1 MSQPENQMGQQP
13 PAYPEYGAPIGQ
25 PTTAEPEEPA
35 RLNWL
40 QRLTNILFSPGDTFE
55 DINRKPTILVPII
68 ILMALTM
75 STLYFINWRVKPDI
89 AKITREQMIRAME
102 KFGQPKPT
110 DEQIA
115 DAVERQKKINKY
127 QPIIAAAITPIIY
140 LIVTGIFAA
149 GLIMLQAKTTFKK
162 VLSVVTWSNAAIGI
176 VSFLVLVAALM
187 VKDEESLRSM
197 DIRNIQSAI
206 PTNPAAFMGPET
218 SSFLRGLAASLDV
231 FSIWLIVLTIIGF
244 TALAGKKKKGSI
256 KWMVIGIWVVWAV
269 VKAGFA
275 GVFGA

>member
-1 MSQPENQMGQQP
+1 MSQPENQMGQNAP
-13 PAYPEYGAPIGQ
+13 VYPEYGAPAAPPPQ
-25 PTTAEPEEPA
+25 VVPEEPA
-35 RLNWL
+35 RLNWM

-68 ILMALTM
+68 ILMALTLV
-75 STLYFINWRVKPDI
+75 TLYFINWRVKPDI
-89 AKITREQMIRAME
+89 AKLTREQMIKTIE
-102 KFGQPKPT
+102 KFGGQKPT
-110 DEQIA
+110 EEQINE
-115 DAVERQKKINKY
+115 AVERQVKVNKF
-127 QPIIAAAITPIIY
+127 QPLIAAAVTPIIY

-176 VSFLVLVAALM
+176 ISFLVLVAALM

-206 PTNPAAFMGPET
+206 PTNASVFMSSDT
-218 SSFLRGLAASLDV
+218 SSFLRGLVASVDV

-244 TALAGKKKKGSI
+244 TALAGKKKKGGVQ
-256 KWMVIGIWVVWAV
+256 MLVIGIWIVWSV
-269 VKAGFA
+269 MKAGFA
-275 GVFGA
+275 GLFG